1 MARPP
6 EKGDGAAGGAGS
18 PPRELAAFGT
28 VTAPPGELAE
38 VTLQLP
44 ARAFARWDEEA
55 GRWAWPPGQFT
66 VHVGRSSRDLRLS
79 VLVRS
84 G

>member
-1 MARPP
+1 MAT
-6 EKGDGAAGGAGS
+6 

-28 VTAPPGELAE
+28 AAAPPGELAE

-55 GRWAWPPGQFT
+55 SRWVWPPGQFT